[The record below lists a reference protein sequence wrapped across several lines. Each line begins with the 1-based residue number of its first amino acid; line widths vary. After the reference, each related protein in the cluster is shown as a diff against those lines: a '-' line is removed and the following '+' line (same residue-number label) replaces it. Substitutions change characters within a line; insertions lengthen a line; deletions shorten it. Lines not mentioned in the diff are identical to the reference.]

1 MIFNLMKPV
10 PVQDEPTMYLYGR
23 EANKTVNCNG
33 IIVPS
38 LPEWDKAAYPYAVM
52 VYDTGENLRL
62 MVFSVPAVA
71 SQTEYNYVRV
81 FPNADGYY
89 CMWYGTNDNLE
100 QLSKDV
106 AINTSA
112 YGMSIHDGFTV
123 WSNHDICFEDGTIFI
138 SASDPVTTYENADI
152 TIDGVGYV
160 GAVLPK
166 LPEWDKTA
174 YPYAA
179 IEYDTLY
186 VLANEVTQTNGYF
199 GGTRT
204 FKAPFM
210 KSSLIV
216 SDTISW
222 GEFEVGESDK
232 TASLGFVWANHN
244 VLDNE
249 GATYFEE
256 STPVPVSLPLT
267 IFEGEVTLKQADY
280 SDNASG
286 SISGVLYGYK
296 LGDTLRITL
305 NGNSAIYHATKVST
319 YNGVIVGNNGLNGN
333 DTEGV
338 DDGGDILL
346 TYPQYWGSAGWR
358 SYIYIRT
365 PGTHYVKIELLEE
378 S

>member
-10 PVQDEPTMYLYGR
+10 PVQDEPTLYSY
-23 EANKTVNCNG
+23 NG
-33 IIVPS
+33 
-38 LPEWDKAAYPYAVM
+38 
-52 VYDTGENLRL
+52 T
-62 MVFSVPAVA
+62 
-71 SQTEYNYVRV
+71 
-81 FPNADGYY
+81 
-89 CMWYGTNDNLE
+89 
-100 QLSKDV
+100 
-106 AINTSA
+106 
-112 YGMSIHDGFTV
+112 
-123 WSNHDICFEDGTIFI
+123 
-138 SASDPVTTYENADI
+138 
-152 TIDGVGYV
+152 
-160 GAVLPK
+160 VLPP

-186 VLANEVTQTNGYF
+186 VLANEVTQTNGF
-199 GGTRT
+199 LGGRRT

-232 TASLGFVWANHN
+232 TEQYHFVWANHN

-256 STPVPVSLPLT
+256 STPIPVSLPLT

-286 SISGVLYGYK
+286 SIGLLYGYK

-319 YNGVIVGNNGLNGN
+319 FNKVIVGNNGLNGN

-346 TYPQYWGSAGWR
+346 AALWYRGLTGLNGWA

-365 PGTHYVKIELLEE
+365 PGTHYVKIELIE
-378 S
+378 SEVT